1 MDDHGSVLY
10 QQPQAKGD
18 VRDHNIL
25 WFLINVTPEVIK
37 LMENDIISK
46 LTS

>member
-1 MDDHGSVLY
+1 MDDHRSVLY

-25 WFLINVTPEVIK
+25 WFLINKCNSLSHQIDGK
-37 LMENDIISK
+37 
-46 LTS
+46 